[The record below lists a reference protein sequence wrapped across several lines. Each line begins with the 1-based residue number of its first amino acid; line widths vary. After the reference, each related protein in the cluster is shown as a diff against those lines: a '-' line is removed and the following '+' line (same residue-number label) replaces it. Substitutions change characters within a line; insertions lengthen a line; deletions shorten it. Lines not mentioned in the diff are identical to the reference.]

1 MFSTGKISYNLAIF
15 RNNLAGAWN
24 EVFSWSFSR
33 CGVAVALGLNLLNW
47 LASFF
52 LYRSLGDELTVLHYN
67 VDFGIDLIGHRIQL
81 FINPALGLSLIIL
94 NLVMLLFFARQKH
107 FKFVSYLLWSTAI
120 LANLFLLL
128 GVLAVYLIN
137 FR

>member
-1 MFSTGKISYNLAIF
+1 MFSTGKISHNLAIF
-15 RNNLAGAWN
+15 RNNLAGAWD

-33 CGVAVALGLNLLNW
+33 WGVAVALGLNLLNW